1 VVLILIKL
9 DKMEINELLTMFRK
23 IRDEYGNIEIG
34 YDRKEQLQYW
44 RQRLVFIYASLADRT
59 SSVSGAKILQE
70 RMKDT
75 VRAEAYLRI
84 EAEAK
89 AKQGSKKSATAIKE
103 EVGNSPEY
111 IAWSE
116 KYAQAY
122 GRWQQFTDLQDSV
135 KLTIDSISSHL
146 RNITTSDYND
156 PK

>member
-1 VVLILIKL
+1 
-9 DKMEINELLTMFRK
+9 MEINDLLKMFRE
-23 IRDEYGNIEIG
+23 IRDEYGNVAIG
-34 YDRKEQLQYW
+34 YDKKEQLQYW

-59 SSVSGAKILQE
+59 SSVSSAKVLEE

-75 VRAEAYLRI
+75 VRAEAYIRI
-84 EAEAK
+84 ELESKAEAGK
-89 AKQGSKKSATAIKE
+89 TKSATAINT
-103 EVGNSPEY
+103 EVGDSDEY
-111 IAWSE
+111 KEWSVRFS
-116 KYAQAY
+116 KAY